1 MRDIE
6 LYRAILGLQEPWMVM
21 NNVELDMPGQQVVVT
36 VDSGPGPFP
45 CPICQ
50 TPALGY
56 DRKLRR
62 WRHLD
67 TCQFTTIIQAEVPRV
82 QCSTH
87 GVKQLAIPW

>member
-6 LYRAILGLQEPWMVM
+6 LYRAILGLQEPWTVM
-21 NNVELDMPGQQVVVT
+21 NVELDMPGQQVVVT

-50 TPALGY
+50 TPAPGY

-67 TCQFTTIIQAEVPRV
+67 ARQFTTIIQAEAFA
-82 QCSTH
+82 QCSTQWSNNWRSP
-87 GVKQLAIPW
+87 G